1 MGYFTGVTDPAESLD
16 VNLPHEILGL
26 SSCTLCLSAVSRMIG
41 TYEFLHLVNPLY
53 LQYQERSEPI
63 LSDLFELGVAQMK
76 NRSST
81 CGKPGD

>member
-1 MGYFTGVTDPAESLD
+1 
-16 VNLPHEILGL
+16 
-26 SSCTLCLSAVSRMIG
+26 MIG

-63 LSDLFELGVAQMK
+63 LSDLLEWGEAQMK

-81 CGKPGD
+81 CGKPGVSVRLEFAVGD